1 RFDTDDTGRQLLEKR
16 QHITTLQL
24 PTHHYLAGSVNTVH
38 LKHRLRDVEADRRNR
53 LHSWL
58 LRIVGALAAPTS
70 MALACRWRSRPQH
83 QLRTQAAKGTC
94 SGRDVRFIARPPH

>member
-1 RFDTDDTGRQLLEKR
+1 MRHTLRYRRHRPAASGKTPA
-16 QHITTLQL
+16 ITTLQL

-83 QLRTQAAKGTC
+83 QLRTQAAKGT
-94 SGRDVRFIARPPH
+94 FIRSPRRRAA